1 MLLELINNKG
11 VSMLNTRQEQI
22 DRVRPVG
29 PR

>member
-22 DRVRPVG
+22 GHVRPVG